1 MNVVQKIY
9 IHLQKN
15 IIFMSTAERKAREK
29 EALKSLIL
37 KGAKK
42 LFLERGIEQT
52 TIRNIADEIDYSV
65 GTVYVYFKDKNA
77 ILHDLHSIGFQELGG
92 YFKELFAIKDPME
105 RLQKMG
111 FMYIKFAL
119 ENPEM
124 YDLMFN
130 LKAPMEFLEKSE
142 NENWNEGANTFNY
155 VKKTIEECINK
166 RHFKG
171 HNVEPLSFMI
181 WSLVHGMC
189 CLEIRQRTKG
199 VKFSNPDTILFDG
212 YNEYLKIIKKL

>member
-1 MNVVQKIY
+1 
-9 IHLQKN
+9 
-15 IIFMSTAERKAREK
+15 MSTVERKAREK
-29 EALKSLIL
+29 EALKALIL

-42 LFLERGIEQT
+42 LFVEKGIDQT

-92 YFKELFAIKDPME
+92 KFKELFAIDNPME
-105 RLQKMG
+105 RLKKFG
-111 FMYIKFAL
+111 YAYIKFSV
-119 ENPEM
+119 ENSEM

-130 LKAPMEFLEKSE
+130 LKAPMEFIENSE
-142 NENWNEGANTFNY
+142 HEDWNEGMKTFNAL
-155 VKKTIEECINK
+155 KTTVEECIEK
-166 RHFKG
+166 GHFKG
-171 HNVEPLSFMI
+171 HNAEPLSFMV

-199 VKFSNPDTILFDG
+199 VKFTNPDTILFDG
-212 YNEYLKIIKKL
+212 YNEYLKMIEKL

>member
-1 MNVVQKIY
+1 
-9 IHLQKN
+9 
-15 IIFMSTAERKAREK
+15 MSTAERKAREK
-29 EALKSLIL
+29 EALKMLIL

-92 YFKELFAIKDPME
+92 YFTELFTIKDPME
-105 RLQKMG
+105 RLRKMG
-111 FMYIKFAL
+111 FTYLKFAM
-119 ENPEM
+119 ENSEM
-124 YDLMFN
+124 YDLMFIV
-130 LKAPMEFLEKSE
+130 KAPMEFIESTEKE
-142 NENWNEGANTFNY
+142 AWNEGAETFGAL
-155 VKKTIEECINK
+155 KKTVEECMNEG
-166 RHFKG
+166 HFEG
-171 HNVEPLSFMI
+171 HSLEALSFMI

-199 VKFSNPDTILFDG
+199 VKFSNPDTILSDG
-212 YNEYLKIIKKL
+212 YSEYLKIIKKL

>member
-1 MNVVQKIY
+1 
-9 IHLQKN
+9 
-15 IIFMSTAERKAREK
+15 MSTAERKAREK
-29 EALKSLIL
+29 EALKMLIL

-92 YFKELFAIKDPME
+92 YFTELFTIKDPME
-105 RLQKMG
+105 RLRKMG
-111 FMYIKFAL
+111 FTYLKFAM
-119 ENPEM
+119 ENSEM
-124 YDLMFN
+124 YDLMFIV
-130 LKAPMEFLEKSE
+130 KAPMEFIESTEKE
-142 NENWNEGANTFNY
+142 AWNEGADTFGAL
-155 VKKTIEECINK
+155 KKTVEECMNEG
-166 RHFKG
+166 HFEG
-171 HNVEPLSFMI
+171 HSLEALSFMI

-199 VKFSNPDTILFDG
+199 VKFSNPDTILSEG

>member
-1 MNVVQKIY
+1 
-9 IHLQKN
+9 
-15 IIFMSTAERKAREK
+15 MSTAERKAREK
-29 EALKSLIL
+29 EALKMLIL

-92 YFKELFAIKDPME
+92 YFTELFAIKDPME
-105 RLQKMG
+105 RLRKMG
-111 FMYIKFAL
+111 FTYLKFAM
-119 ENPEM
+119 ENSEM
-124 YDLMFN
+124 YDLMFIV
-130 LKAPMEFLEKSE
+130 KAPMEFIESTEKE
-142 NENWNEGANTFNY
+142 AWTEGADTFNALKKTVEECMNEG
-155 VKKTIEECINK
+155 
-166 RHFKG
+166 HFEG
-171 HNVEPLSFMI
+171 HSLEALSFMI

-199 VKFSNPDTILFDG
+199 VKFSNPDTILSEG

>member
-92 YFKELFAIKDPME
+92 YFTELFAIEDPME
-105 RLQKMG
+105 RLRKMG
-111 FMYIKFAL
+111 FTYIKFAM
-119 ENPEM
+119 ENSEM

-130 LKAPMEFLEKSE
+130 VKAPMEFIDSSEKGG
-142 NENWNEGANTFNY
+142 WNEGADTFGAL
-155 VKKTIEECINK
+155 KTTVEDCMN
-166 RHFKG
+166 KG
-171 HNVEPLSFMI
+171 HFEGHLSEPLSFMI